1 MFEKEFI
8 PGLKLCELFY
18 HEAVRP
24 ILDRRYPSLV
34 HSAAK
39 LDRGSDVLG
48 FDTLQSM
55 DHHWGP
61 KTVIYLAEKDCEE
74 LEKRIIATLANELPY
89 EVHGYSTNFAR
100 PDVDGGSLEF
110 IDHGPV
116 THGVTVT
123 TVHDFFDDYLGV
135 DPVAGLN
142 EIDWLT
148 IPQHSLR
155 TVASGKIFHD
165 GLKML
170 EPARVKLS
178 WYPYDVWLYL
188 LACQWRRIDQE
199 EPFMARCGDV
209 GDELGSRI
217 QAMRMV
223 DEIMKLC
230 FLMEKQYAPYRK
242 WFGTAFSQLDCAG
255 ELAPMFQ
262 AVFNSSDWKEREKH
276 LSGAYLHIARMHN
289 KLGITEP
296 IEPKISGF
304 HNRPYKVIHANRLV
318 QALYSQ
324 IKSEKIRS
332 MPKYV
337 GAVSQFVDST
347 DVLDWKE
354 RCGQLRV
361 IYE

>member
-24 ILDRRYPSLV
+24 ILDKRYPSLV

-48 FDTLQSM
+48 FDTPQSM

-61 KTVIYLAEKDCEE
+61 KVVIYLMEKNCEE
-74 LEKRIIATLANELPY
+74 FGKQIIETLANELPY
-89 EVHGYSTNFAR
+89 EVHGYPTNFAR
-100 PDVDGGSLEF
+100 PDVDGGSLEL
-110 IDHGPV
+110 IDHGQV

-123 TVHDFFDDYLGV
+123 TVHDFFDDYPGV
-135 DPVAGLN
+135 NPVGGLN
-142 EIDWLT
+142 EIDWLL
-148 IPQHSLR
+148 IPQQLLR
-155 TVASGKIFHD
+155 TVASGRIFHD
-165 GLKML
+165 GLKLL
-170 EPARVKLS
+170 EAMQDKLS

-209 GDELGSRI
+209 GDELGSRL

-230 FLMEKQYAPYRK
+230 FLMEKQYTPYRK
-242 WFGTAFSQLDCAG
+242 WFGAAFSQLNCAG
-255 ELAPMFQ
+255 ELAPMFH
-262 AVFNSSDWKEREKH
+262 AVFNSRDWKEREEH
-276 LSGAYLHIARMHN
+276 LSGAYLCIARIHN
-289 KLGITEP
+289 NLGITEQ

-304 HNRPYKVIHANRLV
+304 HTRPYNVPHTDRFV
-318 QALYSQ
+318 QALYSK
-324 IKSEKIRS
+324 IKSEKIRRL
-332 MPKYV
+332 PKYV

-347 DVLDWKE
+347 DILDWKE
-354 RCGQLRV
+354 RCGQLAV